1 MDNMSVKKVMTFK
14 SGQFVFSR
22 RYDRAALKSLL
33 LEARVLR
40 ETVAELPVLPWLA
53 SKLEEETIRRSIYS
67 TAALEGNPLSEEQVG
82 RVLSEDDQ
90 ARAATRAEQEIRN
103 LKAAYFLCRHG
114 SPGGDGGR
122 LDEEVIRK
130 LHDAI
135 TAGIE
140 HEHNQPGHYREHLVK
155 VGDSDHGGVY
165 TPPKIR
171 LDIENLMREF
181 IAWINSADLLAEEP
195 IIRAA
200 LAHFHLAKIH
210 PFGDGNGRTARL
222 VEALCLRA
230 RGLGHLPVM
239 LSNYYYRHPDEYYWA
254 FSRAERHPEHDA
266 TPFVKFVL
274 QAFIAACYEIKGR
287 MIGALRRFALR
298 DFMAYLLENK
308 RLNRRQ
314 HGLAT
319 LLLDHP
325 QPFGLDDLF
334 REPKFTTLYAK
345 VSERTARRDLAR
357 LSMESLLLPDDQGRY
372 RFNAKAVD
380 NG

>member
-1 MDNMSVKKVMTFK
+1 MSVKKVMTFK

-22 RYDRAALKSLL
+22 NYDRAALESLL

-53 SKLEEETIRRSIYS
+53 SKLEEETIRRSIHS
-67 TAALEGNPLSEEQVG
+67 TAAIEGNPLSEEQVG

-90 ARAATRAEQEIRN
+90 GRAVSRAEQEIRN
-103 LKAAYFLCRHG
+103 LKAAYLICRHG
-114 SPGGDGGR
+114 PSRDDCGLLGEGA
-122 LDEEVIRK
+122 IKK
-130 LHDAI
+130 LHGLV

-140 HEHNQPGHYREHLVK
+140 HEHNQPGHYRQHLVK
-155 VGDSDHGGVY
+155 VGDREHGGVY

-171 LDIENLMREF
+171 PDIETVMREF
-181 IAWINSADLLAEEP
+181 IAWINSAALLAEEP
-195 IIRAA
+195 LIRAA

-222 VEALCLRA
+222 VEALCLQA
-230 RGLGHLPVM
+230 HGLGHLPVM
-239 LSNYYYRHPDEYYWA
+239 LSNYYYLHMDEYYWA

-266 TPFVKFVL
+266 TPFVEFVL
-274 QAFIAACYEIKGR
+274 QAFIAACYEIKDR

-298 DFMAYLLENK
+298 DFMAYLLDAK

-319 LLLDHP
+319 FLLDHP
-325 QPFGLDDLF
+325 RAFRLDDIYRDPSLAAI
-334 REPKFTTLYAK
+334 YAK

-357 LSMESLLLPDDQGRY
+357 LSQENLLTQDEQGRY
-372 RFNAKAVD
+372 LFNSKVVD